1 MDAIEDAVTLRD
13 LFNGL
18 VLPGGGIRFR
28 GDYFRTLIGPGVYM
42 FLLDHR
48 PLYIGLSEFG
58 LARVTGP
65 HHQDR
70 ARQECDEVLFWPAR
84 SIDAAR
90 ALEALLI
97 RRLYPKYNSRYSG
110 ELYR

>member
-28 GDYFRTLIGPGVYM
+28 GDYFRTL
-42 FLLDHR
+42 
-48 PLYIGLSEFG
+48 
-58 LARVTGP
+58 
-65 HHQDR
+65 
-70 ARQECDEVLFWPAR
+70 ECDEVLFWPAR